1 MPSGIAAN
9 GRRRRCACS
18 AGSRAFASTSSA
30 ACVSRCRRI
39 RRIGPT
45 TDSPCQSPSSVSAIA
60 TAIADSAG
68 ARSPRFSAQPRYRNR
83 AVCATSADR
92 SVTVAS
98 VF

>member
-1 MPSGIAAN
+1 M
-9 GRRRRCACS
+9 RRQPRACP

-45 TDSPCQSPSSVSAIA
+45 TDSPCRSTSSVSA
-60 TAIADSAG
+60 TAIAGSAG
-68 ARSPRFSAQPRYRNR
+68 ARSRRFSAQPRYRNR

>member
-39 RRIGPT
+39 RPIGPT
-45 TDSPCQSPSSVSAIA
+45 TDSPCQSPSSVSA
-60 TAIADSAG
+60 TADSAG

-92 SVTVAS
+92 SATVAS
-98 VF
+98 GF